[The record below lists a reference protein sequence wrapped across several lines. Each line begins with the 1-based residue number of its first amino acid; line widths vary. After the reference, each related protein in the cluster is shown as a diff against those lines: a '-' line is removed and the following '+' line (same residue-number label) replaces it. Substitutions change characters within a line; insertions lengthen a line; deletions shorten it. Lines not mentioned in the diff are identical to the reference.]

1 MNSLYINIDNDEGL
15 GNWGSAISAAGNIG
29 GGLIS
34 GIFGNKIAKI
44 NSNSLSFQEQTK
56 RELSKDNLTIANIN
70 ADTIRLQQQ
79 ADLKKNEILAFNN
92 QLNLKLQQEKDKEK
106 AENTKYAI
114 IAGVVSIVVIGG
126 VIALTRKKAV
136 KNGN

>member
-1 MNSLYINIDNDEGL
+1 M
-15 GNWGSAISAAGNIG
+15 
-29 GGLIS
+29 
-34 GIFGNKIAKI
+34 
-44 NSNSLSFQEQTK
+44 
-56 RELSKDNLTIANIN
+56 SKDNLTIANIN

-92 QLNLKLQQEKDKEK
+92 QLNLKLQQEKDKAK